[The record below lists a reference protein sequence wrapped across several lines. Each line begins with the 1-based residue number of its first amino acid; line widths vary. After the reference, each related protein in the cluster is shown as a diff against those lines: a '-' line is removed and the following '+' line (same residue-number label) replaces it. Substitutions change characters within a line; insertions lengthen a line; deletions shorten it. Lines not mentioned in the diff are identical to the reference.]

1 MECNVKPTRYL
12 IVALGM
18 WVFLCAT
25 PLQALADECPRRNLP
40 GPDCYTEDQANPLR
54 ITAYLLH
61 PFCLLL
67 EWTVARPFHALVSG
81 SKELEYVFGHTRHG
95 SYFEPTERDA
105 YGTLSKR
112 VAMKKPPA
120 EMKVE
125 PKEPVKETVIIK
137 KVIVETTVYKD
148 VPRIVEVER
157 VILPDIAFRFD
168 SADLAELGKGIIYL
182 TAQKLKEKSDT
193 KVVIEGHTDFLGPEE
208 YNKSLGLRRAQMVKK
223 ELQQL
228 GIEPERMRVA
238 TFGESR
244 PLIDQETDWARAA
257 NRRVE
262 LRINGF

>member
-12 IVALGM
+12 IVALGI
-18 WVFLCAT
+18 WAVLVT
-25 PLQALADECPRRNLP
+25 LPQRALADEY
-40 GPDCYTEDQANPLR
+40 DDSQSHPLR
-54 ITAYLLH
+54 LFAYFLH
-61 PFCLLL
+61 PFGLAM
-67 EWTVARPFHALVSG
+67 EWTVARPLHALVSG
-81 SKELEYVFGHTRHG
+81 SKEQEYLFGHTPHR

-125 PKEPVKETVIIK
+125 PKEPVKEKVIIK

-148 VPRIVEVER
+148 VVKIVEVER
-157 VILPDIAFRFD
+157 IILPDIAFRFD
-168 SADLAELGKGIIYL
+168 SADLTELGKGIIYL
-182 TAQKLKEKSDT
+182 TAQKLKEKPDN
-193 KVVIEGHTDFLGPEE
+193 KVVIEGHADFLGPEE
-208 YNKSLGLRRAQMVKK
+208 YNKRLGLRRAQMVKK

-228 GIEPERMRVA
+228 GIELERMRVA